1 MTEMTERG
9 TGGVAV
15 GTARRFF
22 LVERYVPS
30 MSAAEVDAATA
41 RLDAMA
47 DGRTRHLGTL
57 LIPDEETCL
66 SLFEA
71 PERVAVETANGRA
84 GFALHR
90 IVEVVVFAAATDASG
105 SAHATEA
112 ASPARDALAT
122 RR

>member
-1 MTEMTERG
+1 MPPAAAPGYGGRVTERG
-9 TGGVAV
+9 TEGLAT

-30 MSAAEVDAATA
+30 TSAADVDAATA
-41 RLDAMA
+41 RLDRMT

-71 PERVAVETANGRA
+71 PEPAAVEIVNGRA
-84 GFALHR
+84 GFVFHR
-90 IVEVVVFAAATDASG
+90 IVEVVVFAAATDAPG
-105 SAHATEA
+105 
-112 ASPARDALAT
+112 
-122 RR
+122 